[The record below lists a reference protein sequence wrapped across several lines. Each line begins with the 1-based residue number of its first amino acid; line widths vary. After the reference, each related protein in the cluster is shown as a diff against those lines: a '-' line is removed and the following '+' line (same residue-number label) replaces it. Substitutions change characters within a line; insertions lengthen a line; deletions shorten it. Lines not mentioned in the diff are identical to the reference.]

1 MTPGHPTCD
10 RRKTGSQRVAG
21 SSFLSLRSPQDAQYR
36 SVCFASNS
44 PPESKEEKRS
54 PSNSGTSSCFCH
66 SLLSKPICRRL
77 CRLSTHSS
85 STQTRPAHVRLGHPS
100 SPSPRV
106 FSFSTSIPLL
116 SRNSYTK
123 NTPGQVKIHTS
134 SKELSAIIQP
144 PKNKLEIQF
153 QLSYGC

>member
-10 RRKTGSQRVAG
+10 RMRTGSQRVAG
-21 SSFLSLRSPQDAQYR
+21 SSFLSLRSPQGAQYR

-44 PPESKEEKRS
+44 PPKSKEEKRS

-66 SLLSKPICRRL
+66 SLLSKSICQRL

-85 STQTRPAHVRLGHPS
+85 STQTFPAHERLGRSS
-100 SPSPRV
+100 SPSPPV
-106 FSFSTSIPLL
+106 FSFLTSIPLL

-123 NTPGQVKIHTS
+123 NTPGQVEIHPS
-134 SKELSAIIQP
+134 SKELTTVIQLQ
-144 PKNKLEIQF
+144 KI
-153 QLSYGC
+153 S